1 MKSDFSSYWFT
12 PESFHQRAEQFSQ
25 WRWRLLMWSALCFSL
40 YLLLSSQ
47 VSTKTPDALVW
58 LTLFILFSALQ
69 ALVLGSFVFFFRKL
83 PSTQANSR
91 FWFTFYRSVEWCETL
106 LFTFLLPLPALTFV
120 YALYQ
125 AWL

>member
-12 PESFHQRAEQFSQ
+12 PESFHQRAEQFSE
-25 WRWRLLMWSALCFSL
+25 WRWRLLMWSALCFTL

-69 ALVLGSFVFFFRKL
+69 ALVLGSFVFSFENCHQHKL
-83 PSTQANSR
+83 TVVSG
-91 FWFTFYRSVEWCETL
+91 L
-106 LFTFLLPLPALTFV
+106 LFIAVLNGAKPCSLPFCYRCQL
-120 YALYQ
+120 
-125 AWL
+125 